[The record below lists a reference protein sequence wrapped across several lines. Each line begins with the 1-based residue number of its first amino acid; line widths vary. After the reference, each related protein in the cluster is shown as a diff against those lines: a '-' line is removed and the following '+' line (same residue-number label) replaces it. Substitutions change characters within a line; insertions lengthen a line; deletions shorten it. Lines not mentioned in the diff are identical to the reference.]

1 MNILVLNCGSSS
13 AKYKLIEIK
22 ENRTLA
28 EGGVEKIGLPDA
40 FIKVKLNDGSKKEIP
55 LNISDHIGAIKSIL
69 DILTSPDYG
78 CIKSF
83 DEIDA
88 VGHRVVHGGEKFSK
102 SVLIT
107 PEVKDMIKE
116 CYAIAPLHNPVN
128 MMGIEAID
136 KVLPHVPQVAVFDTA
151 FHQTMPAKA
160 FMYPL
165 PMKFYTEDHVRR
177 YGFHGTSHRYVSRR
191 VCELLDVPYQEQKII
206 SCHIGNGAS
215 ITAVCHG
222 KSIDTT
228 MGLTPVEGLMMGTRA
243 GDVDPGA
250 IFFLMEKHNLSAK
263 QMSDI
268 INKKSGVLGITGLS
282 SDMREVMDAIAHHN
296 ERAQLALEM
305 YEHRIIKTVGAFAAE
320 MNGVDIIVF
329 TGGVGENQT
338 DTREAVCR
346 NLEFLGVEFD
356 AEANNATT
364 RGREGLI
371 STPDSRVKVVVVPTD
386 EEYMIARDTEAI
398 VEGRE
403 ITE

>member
-13 AKYKLIEIK
+13 AKYKLIEVK
-22 ENRTLA
+22 ANRTLA

-40 FIKVKLNDGSKKEIP
+40 FIKLKLTDGSKLEIP
-55 LNISDHIGAIKSIL
+55 LDITDHHGAIKAIL
-69 DILTSPDYG
+69 DALTHPGHG

-83 DEIDA
+83 TEIDA
-88 VGHRVVHGGEKFSK
+88 VGHRVVHGGERFSK
-102 SVLIT
+102 SVRIT
-107 PEVKDMIKE
+107 DEVKAMIRE

-136 KVLPHVPQVAVFDTA
+136 KVLPGVPQVAVFDTA
-151 FHQTMPAKA
+151 FHQTMPPRAY
-160 FMYPL
+160 MYPL
-165 PMKFYTEDHVRR
+165 PMKYYTDDHVRR

-191 VCELLDVPYQEQKII
+191 VCDLLGVRREDQKII
-206 SCHIGNGAS
+206 CCHIGNGAS
-215 ITAVCHG
+215 ITAVQG
-222 KSIDTT
+222 GTSIDTT

-250 IFFLMEKHNLSAK
+250 IFFLMEKYGYTAK

-268 INKKSGVLGITGLS
+268 INKQSGMLGVTGLS
-282 SDMREVMDAIAHHN
+282 SDMREVMAAVAAGD

-305 YEHRIIKTVGAFAAE
+305 YEHRILKTIGAYAAE
-320 MNGVDIIVF
+320 MNGVDIIAF

-346 NLEFLGVEFD
+346 QLAFIGVTFD
-356 AEANNATT
+356 PAANERTVRGAE
-364 RGREGLI
+364 GVI
-371 STPDSRVKVVVVPTD
+371 SGPDSRVKVVVVPTD
-386 EEYMIARDTEAI
+386 EELMIARDTEAI

-403 ITE
+403 ITD

>member
-13 AKYKLIEIK
+13 AKYKLIEVK
-22 ENRTLA
+22 ENKTLA

-102 SVLIT
+102 SMLIT

-136 KVLPHVPQVAVFDTA
+136 KILPNIPQVAVFDTA
-151 FHQTMPAKA
+151 FHQTMPARSY
-160 FMYPL
+160 MYPL

-191 VCELLDVPYQEQKII
+191 VCELLGVPYKEQKII

-215 ITAVCHG
+215 ITAVMNG

-250 IFFLMEKHNLSAK
+250 IFFLMEKHNLTA
-263 QMSDI
+263 QEMSNI
-268 INKKSGVLGITGLS
+268 INKKSGMLGISGVS
-282 SDMREVMDAIAHHN
+282 SDMREVDSAINQGN
-296 ERAQLALEM
+296 ERAKLGLAM
-305 YEHRIIKTVGAFAAE
+305 YEHRILKTIGAFAAE

-329 TGGVGENQT
+329 TGGVGENQSI
-338 DTREAVCR
+338 TREAVCR
-346 NLEFLGVEFD
+346 NLEFLGVKFD
-356 AEANNATT
+356 SEANEKTI
-364 RGREGLI
+364 RGREGMI
-371 STPDSRVKVVVVPTD
+371 SSADSRVKVMVVPTD

-403 ITE
+403 IID